1 MIQGYLPSS
10 GGLLPLEAA
19 LSYPGRKAGALPSGA
34 TATTTTASS
43 SGSSSSSSSSS
54 AGPSGSGSSS
64 WSGASSSSGSAAQQQ
79 QQQRNRNGQPRVL
92 CFYKAWDEWGSFSN
106 FSPHPIT
113 MPAAGSAGAAAAGS
127 SSSSSSSSSSGSG
140 AQQEWASVEHFY
152 QAQKFAGNPASAA
165 ANLVAAI
172 AAAPSPEEAARIGRR
187 AERQHPELLTPGWGE
202 AKRGVMLGALRAK
215 FRAHAGP
222 RDMLLSTAGDGV
234 EGGEVAAELVESS
247 PHDHYWGQGYTG
259 AGRNTLGQLLMQ
271 VREELMQEAA
281 AGSSSSSSSTGRSLE
296 GQWQIQQQ
304 QEPEQG
310 HGQQQGV
317 LLGNG
322 HAQHMV
328 NGRQQQQQQQQS
340 QQQQQADA
348 GGRGSPVASL

>member
-1 MIQGYLPSS
+1 
-10 GGLLPLEAA
+10 
-19 LSYPGRKAGALPSGA
+19 
-34 TATTTTASS
+34 
-43 SGSSSSSSSSS
+43 
-54 AGPSGSGSSS
+54 
-64 WSGASSSSGSAAQQQ
+64 
-79 QQQRNRNGQPRVL
+79 
-92 CFYKAWDEWGSFSN
+92 
-106 FSPHPIT
+106 
-113 MPAAGSAGAAAAGS
+113 
-127 SSSSSSSSSSGSG
+127 
-140 AQQEWASVEHFY
+140 
-152 QAQKFAGNPASAA
+152 
-165 ANLVAAI
+165 
-172 AAAPSPEEAARIGRR
+172 
-187 AERQHPELLTPGWGE
+187 
-202 AKRGVMLGALRAK
+202 MLGALRAK

-259 AGRNTLGQLLMQ
+259 AGCNTLGQLLMQ

-281 AGSSSSSSSTGRSLE
+281 AGSSSSSTGRSLE